1 MNDKLKAAI
10 AYLRSRNIYIMDR
23 GHSFVPTNAAKTDVS
38 QTIRRY
44 KQQVQGVP
52 AIKQVR
58 K

>member
-1 MNDKLKAAI
+1 MNDKLEAAI

-23 GHSFVPTNAAKTDVS
+23 GHSFVPTNASKTDVS

-58 K
+58 R

>member
-1 MNDKLKAAI
+1 MNDKLEAAI

-52 AIKQVR
+52 AVKQVR
-58 K
+58 R

>member
-1 MNDKLKAAI
+1 MNDKLDAAI

-52 AIKQVR
+52 VIKQVR

>member
-1 MNDKLKAAI
+1 MNDKLEAAI